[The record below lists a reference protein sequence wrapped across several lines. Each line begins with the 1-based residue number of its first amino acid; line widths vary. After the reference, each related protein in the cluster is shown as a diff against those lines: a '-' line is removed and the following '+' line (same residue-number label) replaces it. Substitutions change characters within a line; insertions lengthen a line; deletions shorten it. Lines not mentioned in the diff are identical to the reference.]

1 MSLRHRL
8 LFAALCALT
17 LPACRSVPEG
27 WQEAL
32 RQPAPARATDPAG
45 AWRGTWLS
53 EVNGHTGEL
62 LCAVSPA
69 SAAELGMHTFRYHAT
84 WGRILSAPFTV
95 GCTVDRNGK
104 ITGSKDLGPL
114 FGGTFSHEGALRGDT
129 FHARYQSSLDRG
141 TMEMRRVR
149 E

>member
-1 MSLRHRL
+1 M
-8 LFAALCALT
+8 T
-17 LPACRSVPEG
+17 EG

-32 RQPAPARATDPAG
+32 RQPAPTRATDPAG

-62 LCAVSPA
+62 LCAVSRP
-69 SAAELGMHTFRYHAT
+69 SDPPGVYTFNYHAT

-95 GCTVDRNGK
+95 RCTVDGQGK
-104 ITGSKDLGPL
+104 VTGSKDLGPL
-114 FGGTFSHEGALRGDT
+114 FGGTFSHAGTLRRDT

-141 TMEMRRVR
+141 VMEMRRVR

>member
-1 MSLRHRL
+1 MITRLRL
-8 LFAALCALT
+8 LSAALCAMA

-27 WQEAL
+27 WEEAL
-32 RQPAPARATDPAG
+32 RQPIPSRANDPAG

-69 SAAELGMHTFRYHAT
+69 DSPGAHTFRYRAT
-84 WGRILSAPFTV
+84 WGRILHAPFTV
-95 GCTVDRNGK
+95 RCTVDEKGK
-104 ITGSKDLGPL
+104 VTGSKDLGPL
-114 FGGTFSHEGALRGDT
+114 FGGTFSHTGSLTRDT
-129 FHARYQSSLDRG
+129 FQARYESTLDRG